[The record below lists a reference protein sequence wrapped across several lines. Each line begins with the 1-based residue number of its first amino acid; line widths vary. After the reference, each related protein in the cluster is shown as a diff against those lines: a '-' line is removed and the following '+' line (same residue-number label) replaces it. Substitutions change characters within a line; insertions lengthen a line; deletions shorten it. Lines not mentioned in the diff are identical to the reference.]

1 MKKVLSSILISVLL
15 FSVFC
20 INLSLC
26 AGAVWEGQF
35 EFRAVDGYA
44 EIIGVSP
51 EISGDVVIPSYY
63 GGYDVRSIAPDV
75 FKNCTEITSV
85 TFNEN
90 IKIISY
96 GAFEGCTKL
105 TTVNFNA
112 KSCLATGSAE
122 KPVFKDC
129 TALTTVNV
137 GAEVEKLPDYMFYG
151 VATLSEINF
160 AGATP
165 KIGKETFFGCPLINI
180 ADESASSSENT
191 NASSEIISS
200 YSEIVLSSSDV
211 STSSSEPTVTETSS
225 IKESSTEST
234 LKESDSSVQSA
245 TPLPLPTIDVSD
257 DEDKDGHNLTYLWII
272 EAAVIILLGVTL
284 FFLFKKQK

>member
-1 MKKVLSSILISVLL
+1 MKKILSSILISILL

-20 INLSLC
+20 IHLSLN

-51 EISGDVVIPSYY
+51 DISGDVVIPSYY

-85 TFNEN
+85 TFDKN

-137 GAEVEKLPDYMFYG
+137 GAEVEKLPNYMFYG
-151 VATLSEINF
+151 VATLSEVNF
-160 AGATP
+160 AGETP
-165 KIGKETFFGCPLINI
+165 KIGPETFFGCTLINI
-180 ADESASSSENT
+180 ADKIASSSEST
-191 NASSEIISS
+191 DASPEIISS
-200 YSEIVLSSSDV
+200 SSKPFLSSSDV
-211 STSSSEPTVTETSS
+211 SISSSKPIKTETPSTNLT
-225 IKESSTEST
+225 STESV
-234 LKESDSSVQSA
+234 LDESDPFIHDGTAV
-245 TPLPLPTIDVSD
+245 PLPIYPE
-257 DEDKDGHNLTYLWII
+257 DEDKNDNNLTFLWVI
-272 EAAVIILLGVTL
+272 EAVVIILLGVTL
-284 FFLFKKQK
+284 FFLFRKH